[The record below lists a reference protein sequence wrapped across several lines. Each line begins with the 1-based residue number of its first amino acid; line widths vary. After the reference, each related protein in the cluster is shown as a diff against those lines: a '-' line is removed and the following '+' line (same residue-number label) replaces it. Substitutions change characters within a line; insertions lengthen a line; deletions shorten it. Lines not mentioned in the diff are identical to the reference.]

1 MTTIIV
7 AVVAIA
13 MMIPAIVAIVAMAVA
28 TVITVTVSI
37 TAIITVPMT
46 VIAIIMSVVGL
57 LGVSVAAAMPVA
69 LRGRRHS
76 GNRDHTASQKRH
88 AEEFQRLHSENL
100 PVWAPTHMDKQ

>member
-7 AVVAIA
+7 AIVTVA
-13 MMIPAIVAIVAMAVA
+13 MTIPAIVAVTVA

-37 TAIITVPMT
+37 AAIIAVAMT
-46 VIAIIMSVVGL
+46 VMTIVMSVVGL
-57 LGVSVAAAMPVA
+57 LGVSVTAAMPVA
-69 LRGRRHS
+69 LRGGRHS